1 MKKTFL
7 LYLTLL
13 FSLLTAGAAEA
24 VPGSIKGKVIDAA
37 TKAPIEFANVSIS
50 KKQGGQVLKGT
61 ITDAN
66 GRFILGDLATGSYVL
81 SVSYIGYNAHTQT
94 INLSDKQRSLNLPN
108 IALKEDS
115 KVMNEVEVVGQKSQM
130 RFEIDKKVFNVD
142 QSIANTGGSASDILT
157 NIPSVDVDNEGTISL
172 RGSSS
177 VTVWINGK
185 ASGLSSD
192 NRGEILEQMPAES
205 IERIEVITNPSAK
218 FSPEGTAG
226 IINIILKKDRKAGY
240 YGSLQ
245 AGGQTNGGAN
255 ASGNIN
261 YSSGVLDAY
270 ANVGYRRRK
279 NDGGGNTTRNNTSSN
294 TYLNQHSDSDNQ
306 GNNLF
311 TRMGLTWHATS
322 KDDFSV
328 NGMGMFG
335 GHKEHSEINYVSGS
349 LLTDQVNYNRLR
361 HTASNNDMTMYN
373 FDFGYRHEFG
383 KEHTL
388 DITVARNHFEMDKKS
403 IYDQTTN
410 YTDTSIDPLLL
421 YQHQLNDVKKNGWE
435 FQLDYSNQLS
445 KKTKIEAGYK
455 GTLSKEN
462 SPVETYEGTTA
473 ANATLN
479 EQLYNI
485 FQYNQDIHALY
496 ATFSTKFNKLG
507 VQLGLRG
514 EYSKV
519 KTHSLA
525 YGEKSEE
532 VTPYKKDYYSL
543 FPSLFLSYAL
553 PHNNELQLNYTRRI
567 SRPWGGQLNSF
578 KNITDATNISFGN
591 PELDPQYSNAF
602 ELNFLKM
609 WDLHTLSFS
618 GYYRTTDNV
627 TEQIRYLQGE
637 VMYSTYENVASSK
650 SSGIEIVAKNKLFHE
665 VIDLTTTL
673 NGFYYE
679 LDGFSYQMAGVESPI
694 TGDRESD
701 FSWNVKM
708 IANTKLPLGT
718 TLQLTGNYNAKKV
731 VAQGYRQA
739 NYTLDA
745 GLRKNFFNKTISV
758 SVNGRDLLNS
768 RKWHTITSGE
778 GFHQD
783 SKNWRGSR
791 RFGLTVTYNFGN
803 MRAKQNKSRKNDGE
817 IENPYQNESEY

>member
-1 MKKTFL
+1 
-7 LYLTLL
+7 
-13 FSLLTAGAAEA
+13 
-24 VPGSIKGKVIDAA
+24 
-37 TKAPIEFANVSIS
+37 
-50 KKQGGQVLKGT
+50 
-61 ITDAN
+61 
-66 GRFILGDLATGSYVL
+66 
-81 SVSYIGYNAHTQT
+81 
-94 INLSDKQRSLNLPN
+94 
-108 IALKEDS
+108 
-115 KVMNEVEVVGQKSQM
+115 
-130 RFEIDKKVFNVD
+130 
-142 QSIANTGGSASDILT
+142 
-157 NIPSVDVDNEGTISL
+157 
-172 RGSSS
+172 
-177 VTVWINGK
+177 
-185 ASGLSSD
+185 
-192 NRGEILEQMPAES
+192 
-205 IERIEVITNPSAK
+205 
-218 FSPEGTAG
+218 
-226 IINIILKKDRKAGY
+226 
-240 YGSLQ
+240 
-245 AGGQTNGGAN
+245 
-255 ASGNIN
+255 
-261 YSSGVLDAY
+261 
-270 ANVGYRRRK
+270 
-279 NDGGGNTTRNNTSSN
+279 
-294 TYLNQHSDSDNQ
+294 
-306 GNNLF
+306 
-311 TRMGLTWHATS
+311 
-322 KDDFSV
+322 
-328 NGMGMFG
+328 
-335 GHKEHSEINYVSGS
+335 
-349 LLTDQVNYNRLR
+349 
-361 HTASNNDMTMYN
+361 
-373 FDFGYRHEFG
+373 
-383 KEHTL
+383 
-388 DITVARNHFEMDKKS
+388 
-403 IYDQTTN
+403 
-410 YTDTSIDPLLL
+410 
-421 YQHQLNDVKKNGWE
+421 
-435 FQLDYSNQLS
+435 
-445 KKTKIEAGYK
+445 
-455 GTLSKEN
+455 
-462 SPVETYEGTTA
+462 
-473 ANATLN
+473 
-479 EQLYNI
+479 
-485 FQYNQDIHALY
+485 
-496 ATFSTKFNKLG
+496 
-507 VQLGLRG
+507 
-514 EYSKV
+514 V